1 MDESK
6 LVEEARAL
14 VTVVGSDVTEL
25 SYEQLRGVFL
35 RLVPQ
40 LIAEIE
46 ILSVMKVEL
55 PKPRKSRGGRKAK

>member
-1 MDESK
+1 MSDNK
-6 LVEEARAL
+6 LIEEARAL

-40 LIAEIE
+40 LVAEIE
-46 ILSVMKVEL
+46 ILSTLKLEL
-55 PKPRKSRGGRKAK
+55 PRPRKSRRRSSK

>member
-1 MDESK
+1 MSDSK

-40 LIAEIE
+40 LVAEIE
-46 ILSVMKVEL
+46 ILSTIKLEL
-55 PKPRKSRGGRKAK
+55 PKQRRSRRKSAK

>member
-1 MDESK
+1 MSDNK
-6 LVEEARAL
+6 LVDEARAL

-40 LIAEIE
+40 LVAEIE
-46 ILSVMKVEL
+46 ILSVIKLEL
-55 PKPRKSRGGRKAK
+55 PKPRKSRRKSAK

>member
-1 MDESK
+1 MEESK
-6 LVEEARAL
+6 LVSEARAL
-14 VTVVGSDVTEL
+14 ITVVGSDVTEL

-46 ILSVMKVEL
+46 ILSVVQMQL
-55 PKPRKSRGGRKAK
+55 PKPRKSRRKGGSK

>member
-1 MDESK
+1 MSDSK

-40 LIAEIE
+40 LVAEIE
-46 ILSVMKVEL
+46 ILSVVQLDL
-55 PKPRKSRGGRKAK
+55 PKPKKARRKGAAK

>member
-1 MDESK
+1 MSDSK
-6 LVEEARAL
+6 LVDEARAL

-40 LIAEIE
+40 LVAEIE
-46 ILSVMKVEL
+46 ILSVIKLEL
-55 PKPRKSRGGRKAK
+55 PKPRKSRRKSAK

>member
-1 MDESK
+1 MSDSK
-6 LVEEARAL
+6 LIDEARAL

-40 LIAEIE
+40 LVAEIE
-46 ILSVMKVEL
+46 ILSVMRLEL
-55 PKPRKSRGGRKAK
+55 PKPRKSRRKSAK

>member
-1 MDESK
+1 MEESK
-6 LVEEARAL
+6 LVSEARAL
-14 VTVVGSDVTEL
+14 ITVVGSDVTEL

-46 ILSVMKVEL
+46 ILSVVQMQL
-55 PKPRKSRGGRKAK
+55 PKPRKSRRKGDSK